1 MTWWCSAQSTPWTWT
16 WQPYPGVWLLVIALL
31 ATYFIALRRLR
42 PTDEMKARPGEVR
55 SFVLGVL
62 FLWLAADWPIGP
74 LGAGYLVSVHTA
86 QYIVFTMVVAP
97 LLLHGTPTW
106 LLRRLISRPSAN
118 RAALV
123 LSHPLVAFLAFN
135 VILVATHLPPV
146 VDALKV
152 TQPGSFAIDIA
163 WLASGMLFW
172 WQVLGPLP
180 ELKPLS
186 YPGRIV
192 FLLLNVFVPTVP
204 AAFLTFAD
212 YPIYAVY
219 ELAPRVVGI
228 SAAQDQQLA
237 GLTMKIVGGFIIFGT
252 ASVLFFKWYG
262 AEEGK
267 ERLTRRRSPDTRAT
281 TPASSPRPT
290 DPIVPRRAQ

>member
-1 MTWWCSAQSTPWTWT
+1 
-16 WQPYPGVWLLVIALL
+16 LL
-31 ATYFIALRRLR
+31 ASYFVLLLRLR
-42 PTDEMKARPGEVR
+42 PSGDARTHPGELW

-62 FLWLAADWPIGP
+62 FFWLAADWPLGP
-74 LGAGYLVSVHTA
+74 LAAGYLVSVHTA

-97 LLLHGTPTW
+97 LLIHGMPRW
-106 LLRRLISRPSAN
+106 LLQVLVRPGWSYRIAHILSRP
-118 RAALV
+118 LI
-123 LSHPLVAFLAFN
+123 AFLVFN
-135 VILVATHLPPV
+135 VVLIATHLPPV
-146 VDALKV
+146 VDGLKT
-152 TQPGSFAIDIA
+152 TQFGSFAIDMT
-163 WLASGMLFW
+163 WLVSGLLFW
-172 WQVLGPLP
+172 WQVLGPLS
-180 ELKPLS
+180 ELDPLP

-219 ELAPRVVGI
+219 ELAPRVAGI

-262 AEEGK
+262 AEERM
-267 ERLTRRRSPDTRAT
+267 ENVQR
-281 TPASSPRPT
+281 
-290 DPIVPRRAQ
+290 